1 VSEIGLQAINTVS
14 SAQQF
19 LMNTIGLGNTELPPG
34 GIHGIEAK
42 RALTEALGNV
52 EKDGNQNLNAS
63 TFGSKDSWTSSR
75 GMGKKCVSGPL
86 NICPYLSDTEI
97 NVRKLSLGQKVK
109 TSEPDLLDGSI
120 LAVKGKGCLDLS
132 LASIQVVVNHDEPF
146 RTQHACMRYSLSS
159 RSKFDLRWGMQTG

>member
-1 VSEIGLQAINTVS
+1 MSEIGLQAINTVS

-86 NICPYLSDTEI
+86 NICPYISDMSE
-97 NVRKLSLGQKVK
+97 NSLWDK
-109 TSEPDLLDGSI
+109 
-120 LAVKGKGCLDLS
+120 
-132 LASIQVVVNHDEPF
+132 
-146 RTQHACMRYSLSS
+146 
-159 RSKFDLRWGMQTG
+159 RSKQVSQIYLTDRSLL